1 METTVNE
8 RIKLLRTSL
17 NLTQNQFANSIEST
31 LTTVSRLE
39 NGGSKPQ
46 LGTIR
51 AIIRVYNVNSDW
63 LNYGTG
69 EMFETPKEVSQSANP
84 WKDALI
90 TELKSEV
97 EFLKQ
102 LLMNVTGKAS
112 ANFNDA
118 FDLASLLDG
127 KSIESVRVAA

>member
-17 NLTQNQFANSIEST
+17 NLTQNQFAAAIEST
-31 LTTVSRLE
+31 LTTVSRIE

-46 LGTIR
+46 LGTIK
-51 AIIRVYNVNSDW
+51 AIIRVYNVNTEW
-63 LNYGTG
+63 LNFGKG
-69 EMFETPKEVSQSANP
+69 EMFNETKEVSQSANP

-90 TELKSEV
+90 EEMKSEI

-102 LLMNVTGKAS
+102 LLLNLSGKAS

-118 FDLASLLDG
+118 FDLASLLQG

>member
-1 METTVNE
+1 MESTVNE

-31 LTTVSRLE
+31 LTTISRIE

-46 LGTIR
+46 LGTIK

-63 LNYGTG
+63 LNYGNG
-69 EMFETPKEVSQSANP
+69 EMFGQQKESASTSNP
-84 WKDALI
+84 WENALI
-90 TELKSEV
+90 QELKSEV

-102 LLMNVTGKAS
+102 LLMNLTGKAS
-112 ANFNDA
+112 ANFNTA
-118 FDLASLLDG
+118 FDLASIVQD
-127 KSIESVRVAA
+127 SVESVRVAA